1 MGPEATEDLTTRQ
14 KREGPGM
21 GHTDAVAE
29 RPTWIRPAVSI
40 LLVVG
45 LGAVVLAG
53 AAWLAV
59 NVLPDSDD
67 VAEDDDIGPAIE
79 VVEVAPATPDQ
90 YAVQV
95 DRCEVVDDLVE
106 VGGRLENTSGAPQ
119 SFVVHLA
126 VLFGDQLF
134 DGQVEEI
141 GVPTVPD
148 GEAGDWA
155 QSVGSVEPADVAGL
169 TPACEVDRV
178 GLGDELV
185 D

>member
-1 MGPEATEDLTTRQ
+1 
-14 KREGPGM
+14 M

-29 RPTWIRPAVSI
+29 RPTWIRPVVSI
-40 LLVVG
+40 LLFVS

-59 NVLPDSDD
+59 KVLPDGDD
-67 VAEDDDIGPAIE
+67 VAEDDDVGPAIE

-106 VGGRLENTSGAPQ
+106 VGGRLANTSGAPQ
-119 SFVVHLA
+119 AFVVHLA

-134 DGQVEEI
+134 DGQTADI
-141 GVPTVPD
+141 AVPD
-148 GEAGDWA
+148 GPRRRRRGTWA
-155 QSVGSVEPADVAGL
+155 DTVGSVEPADVAGL

>member
-1 MGPEATEDLTTRQ
+1 
-14 KREGPGM
+14 M

-29 RPTWIRPAVSI
+29 RPTWIRPVVSI

-45 LGAVVLAG
+45 LGALVLAG

-59 NVLPDSDD
+59 KVLPDGEDD
-67 VAEDDDIGPAIE
+67 AEDDDVDVPAE

-106 VGGRLENTSGAPQ
+106 VGGRLANTSGAPQ
-119 SFVVHLA
+119 AFLVHLA

-134 DGQVEEI
+134 DGQTADI
-141 GVPTVPD
+141 AVPEVRD
-148 GEAGDWA
+148 GDDAAWGDT
-155 QSVGSVEPADVAGL
+155 VGSVEPADVAGL

-178 GLGDELV
+178 GLGEELV